1 MQKNLSSAV
10 DFGGKKGL
18 QRIKNIESL
27 FHGRKLR
34 NLPTH
39 KGADALFRAIF
50 LRNQTNPLFLI
61 EKTRKILN
69 AFLKTYIRRAKHK
82 IYYYVQAYCG
92 NSRLRGVRRFILPQ
106 SRENIQNVSAGVL
119 IWATSVLPALF
130 PFFFLSKLLIEL
142 DAFGGLSTL
151 LSKPTQ
157 KYSARRPRQAI
168 SFC

>member
-10 DFGGKKGL
+10 AFGGKKGL

-39 KGADALFRAIF
+39 KGADALFLAIF
-50 LRNQTNPLFLI
+50 LRNQTNPLFLL
-61 EKTRKILN
+61 EKTRKILS

-92 NSRLRGVRRFILPQ
+92 NSRLRGVRRFVLPQ
-106 SRENIQNVSAGVL
+106 SREKHTKRIGRRADMGDKRFARPVS
-119 IWATSVLPALF
+119 
-130 PFFFLSKLLIEL
+130 FFLSFKTT
-142 DAFGGLSTL
+142 D
-151 LSKPTQ
+151 
-157 KYSARRPRQAI
+157 
-168 SFC
+168 